1 MSVLV
6 SLTGGSK
13 GTFYVALGDING
25 DGRIDIVIGNYNQEN
40 QPLVNSGDSTFSDTP
55 DTRPLSGCSK
65 NSIYVA
71 GDVNGDGHNDI
82 VIGNIAKWCIP
93 DFYIW

>member
-55 DTRPLSGCSK
+55 DTRPLPGCR
-65 NSIYVA
+65 VR
-71 GDVNGDGHNDI
+71 
-82 VIGNIAKWCIP
+82 IP
-93 DFYIW
+93 YTFQEMSMVMATMIL